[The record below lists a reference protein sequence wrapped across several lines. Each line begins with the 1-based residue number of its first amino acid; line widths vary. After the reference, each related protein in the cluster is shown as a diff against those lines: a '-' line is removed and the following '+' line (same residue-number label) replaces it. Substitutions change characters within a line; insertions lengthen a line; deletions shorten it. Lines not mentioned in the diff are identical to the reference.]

1 MEERHRLLLMK
12 QNPWW
17 KDQQVTLPAFERDLL
32 QEILQYLPYKQIL
45 AIVGLRRVGKTIMM
59 KQLIHKIQEPQQNIC
74 YISFDDI
81 DFQEYRIAED
91 LINYFLEYSEKNKR
105 RYLFLDEIQKLPH
118 WADLIKTYYDNE
130 ENLKI
135 ILSGSASL
143 EVKKGKETLAGRI
156 LSFHLP
162 VVSFGEYVRY
172 FKKDHTVSTD
182 NLFREYDLKFAKK
195 KETYQTLWN
204 EYLIKGAFPE
214 LFDTTLTEKE
224 YIQKYIKESVIE
236 KSIADIARIANEDEK
251 LIYELFRLLANS
263 NARLFEII
271 NLANILKINR
281 NRLSRCI
288 SLLEKSF
295 LITIAYNYTASVAKQ
310 VRSNKKQY
318 VAHSSLV
325 IAILDYPFEVLTTEL
340 VGHLVE
346 GVIATTIKNAVFWR
360 TPQKDEV
367 DIITKEGV
375 PIEVKYQSQI
385 TNNDIRSLLK
395 FCKKFQR
402 NNGIILTK
410 NLLEK
415 RTVETVEIHCLPAW
429 FYSLFHTSP
438 NTPREPISDL

>member
-1 MEERHRLLLMK
+1 MEERHKLLLIK
-12 QNPWW
+12 LNPWW
-17 KDQQVTLPAFERDLL
+17 NNQTVTLPTFERDLL
-32 QEILQYLPYKQIL
+32 QEILQYLPYKQVLTI
-45 AIVGLRRVGKTIMM
+45 IGLRRVGKTIIM
-59 KQLIHKIQEPQQNIC
+59 KQIIQKIQEPKQNIC

-81 DFQEYRIAED
+81 DFQDYRIAED
-91 LINYFLEYSEKNKR
+91 LINYFLEYSDKNKK

-162 VVSFGEYVRY
+162 VVSFSEYVRY
-172 FKKDHTVSTD
+172 FKKDHTISTD
-182 NLFREYDLKFAKK
+182 NIFREYDLQFAEK

-214 LFDTTLTEKE
+214 LIDIPLSEKE
-224 YIQKYIKESVIE
+224 YITKYIKESVIE
-236 KSIADIARIANEDEK
+236 KSISDIARITNEDEK

-281 NRLSRCI
+281 NRLSHYI

-318 VAHSSLV
+318 IAHSSLV

-340 VGHLVE
+340 SGHLVE
-346 GVIATTIKNAVFWR
+346 GVITTSIKNSSFWR
-360 TPQKDEV
+360 SPQKDEV
-367 DIITKEGV
+367 DIITKEGF
-375 PIEVKYQSQI
+375 PIEVKYQTQI
-385 TNNDIRSLLK
+385 TSNDIRSLLK
-395 FCKKFQR
+395 FCKKFR
-402 NNGIILTK
+402 KDKGIVLTK

-415 RTVETVEIHCLPAW
+415 HNIENIDIQYLPAW
-429 FYSLFHTSP
+429 FYSLMQHS
-438 NTPREPISDL
+438 

>member
-1 MEERHRLLLMK
+1 MEERHKLLLIK
-12 QNPWW
+12 LNPWW
-17 KDQQVTLPAFERDLL
+17 NNQTVTLPTFERDLL
-32 QEILQYLPYKQIL
+32 QEILRYLPYKQVLTI
-45 AIVGLRRVGKTIMM
+45 IGLRRVGKTIMM
-59 KQLIHKIQEPQQNIC
+59 KQIIQKIQEPNQNIC

-81 DFQEYRIAED
+81 DFQDYRIAED
-91 LINYFLEYSEKNKR
+91 LINYFLEYSDKKKK

-135 ILSGSASL
+135 IVSGSASL

-162 VVSFGEYVRY
+162 VVSFSEYVRY
-172 FKKDHTVSTD
+172 FKKDYTISKD
-182 NLFREYDLKFAKK
+182 NIFREYDLQFADK

-214 LFDTTLTEKE
+214 LFDIPLTEKE
-224 YIQKYIKESVIE
+224 YIKKYMKESVIE
-236 KSIADIARIANEDEK
+236 KSISDIARITNEDEK

-281 NRLSRCI
+281 NRLSHCI

-318 VAHSSLV
+318 IAHSSLV

-340 VGHLVE
+340 AGHLVE
-346 GVIATTIKNAVFWR
+346 GVITTAIKNASFWR

-367 DIITKEGV
+367 DIITKEGF
-375 PIEVKYQSQI
+375 PIEVKYQTQI

-395 FCKKFQR
+395 FCKKFR
-402 NNGIILTK
+402 KNKGIVLTK

-415 RTVETVEIHCLPAW
+415 HNFETVEIQYIPAW
-429 FYSLFHTSP
+429 FYSLLQSSLK
-438 NTPREPISDL
+438 I